1 MVVGERPAEEYVP
14 GRPFYVG
21 FGVLLTALLL
31 PGLYA
36 ASRPERGE
44 GAGFESW
51 VWPVGLVA
59 LAIFVPG
66 FVQYLVLRSPGAAPE
81 RVRCSERGN
90 PRFFVSWWR
99 VPGCSLAGGQFAVA
113 YCVPSVI
120 VCAIALVYVFRF
132 PGAAPFLAFV
142 LPFHL
147 GNF

>member
-1 MVVGERPAEEYVP
+1 MAR
-14 GRPFYVG
+14 
-21 FGVLLTALLL
+21 
-31 PGLYA
+31 
-36 ASRPERGE
+36 
-44 GAGFESW
+44 GAGGAGHLRARFCA
-51 VWPVGLVA
+51 VPR
-59 LAIFVPG
+59 LAE
-66 FVQYLVLRSPGAAPE
+66 LGAAPE
-81 RVRCSERGN
+81 RVRWSERGN

-132 PGAAPFLAFV
+132 PGVAPFLAFV